1 MSSDDASGEASTT
14 GASSDSLGA
23 VEDAAERTPHDEN
36 RSGPLP
42 PCTGGR
48 PRGPP
53 PPRPVNE
60 PGPGEVRASRERP
73 PPAARSRSPSGR
85 RPHQDVRPAASGSA
99 GPRDRPAPS
108 GPTGEEDVVDEEAAG
123 NEDAASDGRWSETS
137 HTLEGAA
144 LEDARSYFVNQYRCQ
159 LRERSEGAYRNP
171 AGQRSKDSL
180 RSASKEPSCKSGQ
193 PMSSRSRTRTARD
206 VDVQSQW
213 TNRQGLD
220 RLARPRSLCTQQF
233 QILAV
238 LHPHGPL
245 SLSATAR
252 KRAKH
257 RRAQPCWGS
266 ELPACQAAGRTAAHP
281 AAPYPTPRSRPPLLC
296 PLLIGPPASRLP
308 FYIHPSRSTRHHN
321 QL

>member
-1 MSSDDASGEASTT
+1 
-14 GASSDSLGA
+14 
-23 VEDAAERTPHDEN
+23 
-36 RSGPLP
+36 
-42 PCTGGR
+42 
-48 PRGPP
+48 
-53 PPRPVNE
+53 
-60 PGPGEVRASRERP
+60 
-73 PPAARSRSPSGR
+73 
-85 RPHQDVRPAASGSA
+85 
-99 GPRDRPAPS
+99 
-108 GPTGEEDVVDEEAAG
+108 
-123 NEDAASDGRWSETS
+123 
-137 HTLEGAA
+137 
-144 LEDARSYFVNQYRCQ
+144 
-159 LRERSEGAYRNP
+159 
-171 AGQRSKDSL
+171 
-180 RSASKEPSCKSGQ
+180 
-193 PMSSRSRTRTARD
+193 MSSRSRTRTARD

-308 FYIHPSRSTRHHN
+308 FYLHPSRSTRHHN
-321 QL
+321 QLRLGRSGPKSGDHGLALRPLRLVACYAMVGVRVSSAAATEERLTAGSFRSVGKPSGTARRGGEPTPIMKSTKRAFNRACQRANQALDGGTWYRGKWHTQQTLASPRYPNPAPILRTTTAARPRKQRARPDPNLSLLVWNTGGELHAARVHGVV